1 MSYTLDSFIDDCRS
15 AGHGC
20 SAAECVDKILPL
32 MRLLLTGD
40 LGFLTDEHRRS
51 DPDHYRRNAVHL
63 SKDGSFSLFALVWLP
78 GQWTPVHDHGTWG
91 VVGVVEGLLEE
102 RGYQRTDAFDGG
114 GDDKDDGIALE
125 RGGSVL
131 LPPGAVTS
139 FVPNPDHIHMTGVAD
154 TNDACLSLHLYGRV
168 LSDFHVYNVA
178 RGTRKLIQVAHYD
191 S

>member
-1 MSYTLDSFIDDCRS
+1 MSYTLESFLDDCRS
-15 AGHGC
+15 AGTGC
-20 SAAECVDKILPL
+20 SAAECVDRILPL
-32 MRLLLTGD
+32 MRLLLTDD
-40 LGFLTDEHRRS
+40 LDFLSDEHRLG

-63 SKDGSFSLFALVWLP
+63 SKDGSFSLFALVWQP

-102 RGYQRTDAFDGG
+102 RAYQRTDADHTR
-114 GDDKDDGIALE
+114 DEGIALE

-139 FVPNPDHIHMTGVAD
+139 FVPNPDHIHMTGVAE
-154 TNDACLSLHLYGRV
+154 TAEPCLSLHLYGRV

-178 RGTRKLIQVAHYD
+178 RGTRRLIEVAHYE

>member
-1 MSYTLDSFIDDCRS
+1 VTTNLKSFIATCREVS
-15 AGHGC
+15 GGC
-20 SAAECVDKILPL
+20 SAAECVDAILPL
-32 MRLLLTGD
+32 MRDLLTGPLD
-40 LGFLTDEHRRS
+40 FIEDGHRRS
-51 DPDHYRRNAVHL
+51 DPDHYARNAVHV
-63 SKDGSFSLFALVWLP
+63 SEDGVFSLYALVWLP

-102 RGYQRTDAFDGG
+102 RAYQRTDTTPDAME
-114 GDDKDDGIALE
+114 GISLA

-154 TNDACLSLHLYGRV
+154 DRTPCLSLHLYGRV
-168 LSDFHVYNVA
+168 LSDFHVYDTDA
-178 RGTRKLIQVAHYD
+178 GTRKLIKVAHYE